1 MSCHERER
9 VEVVLRRGSIT
20 VPPRNNVENAIQ
32 CAVPCMN
39 GHAATQRVRGSR
51 QRSAISSGVAIG
63 VPPPPAPPIAP
74 KKRSSW
80 RHITPFGMP
89 VVPPV

>member
-1 MSCHERER
+1 MNS
-9 VEVVLRRGSIT
+9 VL
-20 VPPRNNVENAIQ
+20 NAIQ

-39 GHAATQRVRGSR
+39 GQIGTQRVRGS
-51 QRSAISSGVAIG
+51 Q
-63 VPPPPAPPIAP
+63 APFGDLLGRGDRRAAAARAAIAP
-74 KKRSSW
+74 KNRSTW

>member
-1 MSCHERER
+1 MKS
-9 VEVVLRRGSIT
+9 VL
-20 VPPRNNVENAIQ
+20 NAIQ

-39 GHAATQRVRGSR
+39 GQAGTQRVRDSR
-51 QRSAISSGVAIG
+51 QRSAISSGAVIG
-63 VPPPPAPPIAP
+63 APPPPAPPIAP
-74 KKRSSW
+74 KNRSTW

>member
-1 MSCHERER
+1 M
-9 VEVVLRRGSIT
+9 IT
-20 VPPRNNVENAIQ
+20 LPPLNSALNAIQ

-39 GHAATQRVRGSR
+39 GHAGTHLVRGTR
-51 QRSAISSGVAIG
+51 QRSAISSGVVIG
-63 VPPPPAPPIAP
+63 APPPLAPPIAP
-74 KKRSSW
+74 KNTSSW